1 MKRFV
6 LSTALVLS
14 TLVAVPAHAGGSVS
28 FEITPKNADEETA
41 IRVGLAFYAI
51 AKAIE
56 SDAAVIQNG
65 NGNAAGIGQFGDGN
79 FGVIEQQ
86 GDGHDAS
93 LVQNGNGNA
102 YGVFQFGEGGS
113 AHVAQNGDGGAGLLF
128 QVGWR

>member
-14 TLVAVPAHAGGSVS
+14 TLAAVPAHAGGSIS
-28 FEITPKNADEETA
+28 FEITPKNAEEETA

-56 SDAAVIQNG
+56 GDAAVIQNG
-65 NGNAAGIGQFGDGN
+65 NGNAAGIGQFGSGN
-79 FGVIEQQ
+79 FGVIEQD
-86 GDGHDAS
+86 GDGHEAT
-93 LVQNGNGNA
+93 LTQNGNGNA

-113 AHVAQNGDGGAGLLF
+113 AHVNQNGNGQAGLLF